1 MALPTNP
8 QRVALSTDAGG
19 KNPQFITREW
29 LKFFG
34 EATGTT
40 TSGGT
45 GGSGNPATD
54 LTALTAA
61 LNLLAA
67 RVTVLEAQ
75 VAELRLGYHA

>member
-8 QRVALSTDAGG
+8 QRVALSLDASG
-19 KNPQFITREW
+19 KNPHYITREW
-29 LKFFG
+29 LRAFG

-40 TSGGT
+40 TGGGT
-45 GGSGNPATD
+45 GSGNPATD

-61 LNLLAA
+61 VNLLAA